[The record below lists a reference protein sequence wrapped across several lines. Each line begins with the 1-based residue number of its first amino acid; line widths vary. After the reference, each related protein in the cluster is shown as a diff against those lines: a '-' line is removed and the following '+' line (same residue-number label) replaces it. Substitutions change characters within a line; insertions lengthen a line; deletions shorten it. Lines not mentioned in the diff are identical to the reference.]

1 MPIHIDFFHP
11 GRLVIIVA
19 RGVVTNDDLAS
30 SFRQLI
36 ESGALHYRKIIDISS
51 PSNPMSA
58 EDIEGTA
65 ARFRS
70 LPNAAARGPIAFVVG
85 PGRAAENA
93 MRFAALTECERPVRV
108 FHSLHEAR
116 KWLEQQPVGV
126 PVPGAPKPSGP

>member
-36 ESGALHYRKIIDISS
+36 ESGALHYRRIIDISS
-51 PSNPMSA
+51 P
-58 EDIEGTA
+58 

-70 LPNAAARGPIAFVVG
+70 LPNAAARGPLAFVVG

-93 MRFAALTECERPVRV
+93 MRFAALTEGERPVRV

>member
-70 LPNAAARGPIAFVVG
+70 LPNAAARVQSPSWSA
-85 PGRAAENA
+85 P
-93 MRFAALTECERPVRV
+93 AALPKTRCDSRL
-108 FHSLHEAR
+108 SL
-116 KWLEQQPVGV
+116 KV
-126 PVPGAPKPSGP
+126 SGR